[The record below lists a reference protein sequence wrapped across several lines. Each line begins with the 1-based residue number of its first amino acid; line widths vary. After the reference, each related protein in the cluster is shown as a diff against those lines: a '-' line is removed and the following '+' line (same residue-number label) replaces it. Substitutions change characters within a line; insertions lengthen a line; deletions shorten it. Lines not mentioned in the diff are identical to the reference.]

1 MRIALITLGCVL
13 ISISSFSQ
21 DSTKFR
27 KFYIEIGGGYNF
39 PIVNDELQ
47 SPREQVGTLDHLMRE
62 DSSLSVRPVQG
73 TLGSG
78 WKSSVNVGYMFH
90 PNIGIEFQFN
100 YVRGEDILMSR
111 INTPTYNAEHSL
123 LSQRVEATPQL
134 VLNHQMKRWG
144 IYSKS
149 GVIIPL
155 WGYVESTIT
164 VDDQEGRAVEGILG
178 YPVAGLQ
185 AKVNAQAR
193 SNPRFSYGFQT
204 RLGVSFQAS
213 NLISIYAEAHYAA
226 LSIRAKETITEE
238 MDIELTNVN
247 GGTPLFITAD
257 DLDAIEIN
265 SNYVDEITETSNN
278 PLYNPNVDLDK
289 PLDEPAFKDNFNS
302 VGVSIGVRFNIW

>member
-1 MRIALITLGCVL
+1 M
-13 ISISSFSQ
+13 SISSFSQ

-27 KFYIEIGGGYNF
+27 KFYIEISGGYNF

-62 DSSLSVRPVQG
+62 DSTLSVRPVQG
-73 TLGSG
+73 TLGGG
-78 WKSSVNVGYMFH
+78 WKSSVNFGYMFH

-111 INTPTYNAEHSL
+111 INTPTYKAEHSL
-123 LSQRVEATPQL
+123 ISQRVEAIPQL

-149 GVIIPL
+149 GVILPL
-155 WGYVESTIT
+155 WGYVESTIS
-164 VDDQEGRAVEGILG
+164 VDDQDGRSVEGILG

-185 AKVNAQAR
+185 AKVNAKAR
-193 SNPRFSYGFQT
+193 TNPKFSYGFQT
-204 RLGVSFQAS
+204 RLGVSFKAS
-213 NLISIYAEAHYAA
+213 NLISIYTEASYAA

-238 MDIELTNVN
+238 MNVELSNAN
-247 GGTPLFITAD
+247 GGTPLFISAD
-257 DLDAIEIN
+257 DLDEITIN

-278 PLYNPNVDLDK
+278 PLYNPNSDLDK
-289 PLDEPAFKDNFNS
+289 PLDEPAFKDNFNN
-302 VGVSIGVRFNIW
+302 VGVCIGIRFNIW